1 MFVQFAISWFCKP
14 QNLFSTSDTPP
25 EYPNGMM
32 AFINFL
38 KEKIDSSL
46 ITEDKKARV
55 IFDVIIEKDGSITNP
70 VIVEGIDQLNN
81 EDAMNIVR
89 QMPKWIPAQLNGI
102 PIRYKTNIVI
112 SYNKFY
118 YDRLYR

>member
-1 MFVQFAISWFCKP
+1 
-14 QNLFSTSDTPP
+14 
-25 EYPNGMM
+25 MM

-70 VIVEGIDQLNN
+70 VLTKGIDKSHDDDALN
-81 EDAMNIVR
+81 IIR
-89 QMPKWIPAQLNGI
+89 QMPKWKPAQLNDR

-112 SYNKFY
+112 PYNKSY
-118 YDRLYR
+118 YDRIYR